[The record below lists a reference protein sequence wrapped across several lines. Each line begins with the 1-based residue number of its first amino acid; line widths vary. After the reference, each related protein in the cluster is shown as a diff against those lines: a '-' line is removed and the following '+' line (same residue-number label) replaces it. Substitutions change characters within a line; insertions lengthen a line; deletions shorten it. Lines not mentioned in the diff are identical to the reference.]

1 MEQERFEQIDRILE
15 AVLRLEAEAQD
26 AFLTEVCA
34 GDGEL
39 RREVELLLKQQTL
52 VWKLE
57 RPAIAY
63 LPEAFGKPLN
73 AISEGQRINQYLIKE
88 RIGVGGMGEVWRAED
103 TRLKRD
109 VAIKVLP
116 PEFSADPKRVLRFE
130 REAYAVSRLNHSNI
144 VTIHD
149 VGMVAGEQGELNF
162 IVTELIKGKTLR
174 ALLNAR
180 RLGWRESVLIAA
192 QVASALNAAHSVNII
207 HRDIK
212 PENIMVLDHDSK
224 VPGKVRHVKV
234 LDFGIAKLGWGD
246 GGAERLKEGEIEG
259 SRAIAPFR
267 RPSVPPTTFT
277 VPGTLVGTPRYMS
290 PEQVRGEDLDG
301 RTDIFSF
308 GIVLYEMI
316 AGQHP
321 YDGKSDEEILA
332 ALKSDEEISAGFHLE
347 G

>member
-1 MEQERFEQIDRILE
+1 
-15 AVLRLEAEAQD
+15 
-26 AFLTEVCA
+26 
-34 GDGEL
+34 
-39 RREVELLLKQQTL
+39 
-52 VWKLE
+52 
-57 RPAIAY
+57 
-63 LPEAFGKPLN
+63 
-73 AISEGQRINQYLIKE
+73 GQRINQYLIKE

-246 GGAERLKEGEIEG
+246 GGA
-259 SRAIAPFR
+259 
-267 RPSVPPTTFT
+267 
-277 VPGTLVGTPRYMS
+277 
-290 PEQVRGEDLDG
+290 
-301 RTDIFSF
+301 
-308 GIVLYEMI
+308 
-316 AGQHP
+316 
-321 YDGKSDEEILA
+321 
-332 ALKSDEEISAGFHLE
+332 
-347 G
+347 